1 MQGRGRPGQSGP
13 LDGAGRRSVYQ
24 AVNRNFLNPFMI
36 TFDTPQPASAVGR
49 RSQSNVPAQAL
60 ILLNSE
66 FVHQQAVVW
75 AQRLKALQPPERRVE
90 TAWLQAFARS
100 PLPAE
105 SAAADEFLKA
115 AAAELAVPAEAA
127 LENESVLSQLCHVLL
142 NKKELIYLE

>member
-1 MQGRGRPGQSGP
+1 
-13 LDGAGRRSVYQ
+13 
-24 AVNRNFLNPFMI
+24 
-36 TFDTPQPASAVGR
+36 
-49 RSQSNVPAQAL
+49 SNVPAQAL

-75 AQRLKALQPPERRVE
+75 AQRLKAGQPAERRVE

-105 SAAADEFLKA
+105 SVAADEFLKA
-115 AAAELAVPAEAA
+115 AAAELGVPAEAA
-127 LENESVLSQLCHVLL
+127 LDNESVLAQLCHVLL